1 MIMKLS
7 EKVALING
15 SISGIGLETATLFQS
30 EGAHVIVTGV
40 NQAGLDAASRELGSD
55 AIALRVDLCCGFTG
69 ALGVARDYPST

>member
-1 MIMKLS
+1 MKLS

-15 SISGIGLETATLFQS
+15 GTSGIGLETATLFQS
-30 EGAHVIVTGV
+30 EGARVIVTGV

-55 AIALRVDLCCGFTG
+55 AIALLDLCCGFTG

>member
-15 SISGIGLETATLFQS
+15 STSGIELETATLFQS
-30 EGAHVIVTGV
+30 GGARVIVTGA

-55 AIALRVDLCCGFTG
+55 AIALRVDLYCGFTG
-69 ALGVARDYPST
+69 ALGVTRDYPST